1 MRISDW
7 SSDVLSSD
15 LRDID
20 DQARRFPMALDRPAQ
35 IVAHAA
41 LHQQGAEA
49 GSVGRDDHA
58 RAAALAPAQPEL
70 AILGVT
76 LVLRPPYVDAP
87 AVVRQRTVLD
97 RVGREFRSEEHTSEI
112 QAI

>member
-76 LVLRPPYVDAP
+76 LVLRSEE
-87 AVVRQRTVLD
+87 L
-97 RVGREFRSEEHTSEI
+97 RVGIACVSTWRSRWSPDY
-112 QAI
+112 